1 MEGMIMSR
9 ELIKKTIECE
19 HCKKSYSFEVREN
32 GLEAWENGEY
42 IQDALYD
49 LTAGQRELLTSSICG
64 KCFDELFGS

>member
-1 MEGMIMSR
+1 MSR

-32 GLEAWENGEY
+32 GFEAWENGEY

-49 LTAGQRELLTSSICG
+49 IEDWQRELLMSSTCND
-64 KCFDELFGS
+64 CFDKVFGD